1 MFWGSAYFAWRYFVN
16 NETLTLNSIGQG
28 IVSGPYYHFWFLY
41 MIVGLYLITPL
52 LRVLVAH
59 ADRKVLRYFL
69 LLWFVGSAV
78 VPVLSIFVTF
88 NLVGD
93 IFLVT
98 GYIGYFLLGLYLLD
112 VKVRPRRLYAVL
124 IAGFTW
130 TIVGTYIITYF
141 VGGQLQYFFYDFLGI
156 NVILASASLFMLLS
170 TVPSD
175 YVEKRSKPVNRLIHF
190 IGQSSLAIY
199 LLHIIVLE
207 SLQRGFFGVRIS
219 IATMNPAFEIPIVA
233 ALTLLICL
241 IVLYPASKISV
252 LKKITRRERLKT

>member
-1 MFWGSAYFAWRYFVN
+1 MD
-16 NETLTLNSIGQG
+16 T
-28 IVSGPYYHFWFLY
+28 
-41 MIVGLYLITPL
+41 
-52 LRVLVAH
+52 
-59 ADRKVLRYFL
+59 
-69 LLWFVGSAV
+69 
-78 VPVLSIFVTF
+78 
-88 NLVGD
+88 
-93 IFLVT
+93 
-98 GYIGYFLLGLYLLD
+98 
-112 VKVRPRRLYAVL
+112 
-124 IAGFTW
+124 
-130 TIVGTYIITYF
+130 
-141 VGGQLQYFFYDFLGI
+141 LQYFFYDFLGI

-219 IATMNPAFEIPIVA
+219 IATMNPVFEIPLVA

-252 LKKITRRERLKT
+252 LKKILGVRG